1 MQQVQSTTLRNTSA
15 ASSTTILNL
24 SGVELSTMDF
34 DDNTPV
40 SACSCC
46 GTPTDETTNKSQYV
60 VLGAIQQFAPRV
72 SNPLTI
78 EVPEET
84 YDLEELSQD
93 DFDEEANAP
102 PNSPW
107 PQVDEYTPQSCPPS
121 PGDDAR
127 AAFER
132 ASAAFDQAKPR
143 WEMISREEGWKKEAP
158 SKLEYEGKRNKNGM
172 PDKRSAAGKAWYQK
186 QREEELKAAL
196 RKVLNRHSIQK
207 K

>member
-40 SACSCC
+40 SACSCS

-60 VLGAIQQFAPRV
+60 VLGAVQQFAPRV

-121 PGDDAR
+121 PGMKH
-127 AAFER
+127 EPLLNEHL
-132 ASAAFDQAKPR
+132 QPLTKP
-143 WEMISREEGWKKEAP
+143 SP
-158 SKLEYEGKRNKNGM
+158 
-172 PDKRSAAGKAWYQK
+172 AG
-186 QREEELKAAL
+186 R
-196 RKVLNRHSIQK
+196 
-207 K
+207 

>member
-1 MQQVQSTTLRNTSA
+1 M
-15 ASSTTILNL
+15 
-24 SGVELSTMDF
+24 
-34 DDNTPV
+34 
-40 SACSCC
+40 
-46 GTPTDETTNKSQYV
+46 
-60 VLGAIQQFAPRV
+60 VLGAVQQFAPRV

-107 PQVDEYTPQSCPPS
+107 PQLDQYTPVSCAPPPS
-121 PGDDAR
+121 PQDDAR

-143 WEMISREEGWKKEAP
+143 WELISREEGWKKEAP
-158 SKLEYEGKRNKNGM
+158 SKFDYNGKRNKNGM

-186 QREEELKAAL
+186 LREEELKAAL
-196 RKVLNRHSIQK
+196 RKVLNRHSFQK